1 MLALKALKFCGKG
14 GNLIFEVLGM
24 LNMTFL
30 DNLQV
35 LLKCLEGFQK
45 ELVAISQRFGL
56 IDKGVGFLLEGF
68 KGGRLFIMDRGR
80 GVGGN
85 SVDRRRG
92 VFIHPSV
99 VR

>member
-1 MLALKALKFCGKG
+1 MKALKFCGES
-14 GNLIFEVLGM
+14 GNLIFEVLGI

-35 LLKCLEGFQK
+35 LLKYLEGFQK
-45 ELVAISQRFGL
+45 ELVTMIQRFVL
-56 IDKGVGFLLEGF
+56 IDERVCFFLEGF
-68 KGGRLFIMDRGR
+68 KDGRLSIMDLGS

-92 VFIHPSV
+92 VFLHPSV
-99 VR
+99 IR